1 VTVAWLLVAEAGCVV
16 LIGPAAVGKSTI
28 GPLLAASV
36 GLPFVDL
43 DEVAGGYYSE
53 AGMSLTD
60 FRTKID
66 AVGYAAAH
74 RWWQPARVNALQR
87 VLDDCPGSVVAVG
100 AGHTHFED
108 RQFADAAG
116 SALRRHVVVL
126 LLPERDRARSVAL
139 LRERSVASKRHD
151 WRVGDIDYLDVWLR
165 SDQNR
170 RLSDHVVYLCG
181 RTPIAVATHVAG
193 VLERTPGA
201 EGP

>member
-1 VTVAWLLVAEAGCVV
+1 MV
-16 LIGPAAVGKSTI
+16 LIGPAAAGKSTI

-43 DEVAGGYYSE
+43 DEVADRYYSE
-53 AGMSLTD
+53 VGMSLDD

-74 RWWQPARVNALQR
+74 RWWQPAQVNALQR

-108 RQFADAAG
+108 RQFADAAA

-126 LLPERDRARSVAL
+126 LLPECDRARSAAL

-151 WRVGDIDYLDVWLR
+151 WRVGDIDYLDVWVR

-170 RLSDHVVYLCG
+170 RLADHVMYLRG
-181 RTPIAVATHVAG
+181 RSPLAVATHVAG
-193 VLERTPGA
+193 ALERTPGA
-201 EGP
+201 EGS

>member
-1 VTVAWLLVAEAGCVV
+1 MV

-43 DEVAGGYYSE
+43 DEVAGRYYGE
-53 AGMSLTD
+53 AGMNLDD

-66 AVGYAAAH
+66 AVGYVAAH

-87 VLDDCPGSVVAVG
+87 VLEDCPGFVVAVG

-108 RQFADAAG
+108 RQFADAAA
-116 SALRRHVVVL
+116 SALERHVVVL
-126 LLPERDRARSVAL
+126 LLPECDRARSVAL
-139 LRERSVASKRHD
+139 LRQRSVASKRHD
-151 WRVGDIDYLDVWLR
+151 WRVGDIDYLDVWVR

-170 RLSDHVVYLCG
+170 RLADHVIYLCG
-181 RTPIAVATHVAG
+181 RTPIVAATQVA
-193 VLERTPGA
+193 A
-201 EGP
+201 